1 MLVEYLVERHSQKAW
16 VVLLGITPTTTTI
29 ATATTTTSSYATSA
43 TATTCAATST
53 GY

>member
-16 VVLLGITPTTTTI
+16 VVLLGITPTTTT
-29 ATATTTTSSYATSA
+29 TATTTTTSYTTSA